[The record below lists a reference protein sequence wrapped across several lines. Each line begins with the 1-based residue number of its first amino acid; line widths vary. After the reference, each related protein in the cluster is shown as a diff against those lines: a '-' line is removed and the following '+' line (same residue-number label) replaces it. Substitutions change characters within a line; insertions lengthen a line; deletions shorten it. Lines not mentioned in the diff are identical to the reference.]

1 MAGAL
6 LSTVSACFNLLLLKF
21 WIPDKNDGEPPPAL
35 LRLTG
40 ADIFIDGIG
49 GGPLA
54 FNVLRAGAVL
64 LGGGT
69 LPFILR
75 GGPFVLRGG
84 GKLFFGTLPGIGG
97 GDGGGEFGPGIAC
110 CNNPLP
116 LVLKSCLVS
125 EASLGVRSTVAFLLE
140 ASSEHAPCLHF

>member
-1 MAGAL
+1 M
-6 LSTVSACFNLLLLKF
+6 
-21 WIPDKNDGEPPPAL
+21 PDKNDGEPPPAL

-64 LGGGT
+64 LGGGI

-75 GGPFVLRGG
+75 GAPFVLRGG

-97 GDGGGEFGPGIAC
+97 GNGGGEFGPGGEFDPGIAC
-110 CNNPLP
+110 CNNPFP
-116 LVLKSCLVS
+116 LELKFCLIS

-140 ASSEHAPCLHF
+140 ASSEHARANAASHIA